1 MKQKINIK
9 PYDCVVLMLLVFFFC
24 GYFGL
29 FSFLSE
35 YISKLVIY
43 LSLLVVWLVVMRD
56 YVISGVKR
64 FRKEYFNEALSIVLI
79 LGIVSAILFLPI
91 NRIFPDNNLLQNKI
105 TPLAM
110 FSALIF
116 ASIVEEL
123 VNRCAMG
130 LVLEKIIK
138 HDLIINVVTAAI
150 FAFMHTYKMDFS
162 LGILLVYA
170 VIYFVL
176 GYVLGHYYRKTNNIV
191 LAMLIHF
198 SWNLFMIIG
207 LVLRNIF

>member
-1 MKQKINIK
+1 
-9 PYDCVVLMLLVFFFC
+9 MLLAFFFC

-43 LSLLVVWLVVMRD
+43 LSLLVVWLVAMRD

-64 FRKEYFNEALSIVLI
+64 FRKEYFNEALSIVLM
-79 LGIVSAILFLPI
+79 LGIVSAMLFLPI

-116 ASIVEEL
+116 APIVEEL

-130 LVLEKIIK
+130 LILEKFIKKDVVINII
-138 HDLIINVVTAAI
+138 TAI
-150 FAFMHTYKMDFS
+150 LFAYMHVYKMN
-162 LGILLVYA
+162 LEVGVLL
-170 VIYFVL
+170 IYTAIYSAL
-176 GYVLGHYYRKTNNIV
+176 GYACGYYYRKTNNIV